1 MAVKF
6 NQKREKK
13 KLNVFNF
20 YGYTA
25 SLSLLTIKHTSSDLS
40 SAVRRTETDRTMMNE
55 GEEKQKEEKNNCNHI
70 ITSG

>member
-6 NQKREKK
+6 NQKAKKKK

-25 SLSLLTIKHTSSDLS
+25 FVSVLPPISLTLLTVKHTSSDLS
-40 SAVRRTETDRTMMNE
+40 SAVRRTETDRMMMI
-55 GEEKQKEEKNNCNHI
+55 GGWVVQV
-70 ITSG
+70 